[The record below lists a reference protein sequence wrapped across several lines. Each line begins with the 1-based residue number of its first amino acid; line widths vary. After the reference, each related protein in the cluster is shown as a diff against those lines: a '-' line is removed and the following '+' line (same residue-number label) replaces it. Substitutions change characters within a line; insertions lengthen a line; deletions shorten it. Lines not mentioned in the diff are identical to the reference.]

1 MMAGSSLESDHTSKQ
16 VITIFLMQVDP
27 AWNGSNK
34 NSKVVVKTMKSS
46 ILHLILIMFSSELTM
61 SVARST
67 VNILTVI

>member
-16 VITIFLMQVDP
+16 VITIFLKQVDP

-34 NSKVVVKTMKSS
+34 NNKVVVETMKSS

-61 SVARST
+61 SV
-67 VNILTVI
+67 L